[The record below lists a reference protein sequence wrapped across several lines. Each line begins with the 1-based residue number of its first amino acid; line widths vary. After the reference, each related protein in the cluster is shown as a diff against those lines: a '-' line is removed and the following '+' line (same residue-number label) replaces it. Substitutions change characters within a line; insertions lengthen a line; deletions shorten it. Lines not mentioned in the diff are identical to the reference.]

1 MNYKMNSVVRLLYH
15 FTNKPI
21 EMDHATLPL
30 CGFTDLAEISCLK
43 VSLFCSFAFESFR
56 SRFGS
61 DENLK
66 TQKYF
71 DVGDGGLC
79 SMQFTVHAVHGR
91 IIQ

>member
-1 MNYKMNSVVRLLYH
+1 MPHSPFR
-15 FTNKPI
+15 
-21 EMDHATLPL
+21 
-30 CGFTDLAEISCLK
+30 GFTDLAEIVCLK
-43 VSLFCSFAFESFR
+43 VSLFCSFAFDSLKPWIG

-71 DVGDGGLC
+71 DFDVGDGGLC
-79 SMQFTVHAVHGR
+79 SMQYTVHAVHGR